1 MAGVK
6 MTKLGKW
13 SIATGLIVGIPMLLV
28 GFQNCSQFT
37 ASATAAK
44 LSASCSAKIQ
54 ESANELMKG
63 FLSAS
68 ATSKVPP
75 AQLVDCESAANYS
88 CSIRKFAAGLKDEKT
103 DSSYCISAESCVPV
117 TALSFS
123 TDAAR
128 NPDNAK
134 DFEPGGD
141 YNHTEA
147 QCSHSLRFRD
157 VPLFV
162 GLGDDLPTALK
173 TAKSLCLAA
182 QGRTR

>member
-1 MAGVK
+1 

-13 SIATGLIVGIPMLLV
+13 SIATGLIAGIPILLI
-28 GFQNCSQFT
+28 GFQNCSQFS

-54 ESANELMKG
+54 ASASELMKG
-63 FLSAS
+63 FMSAS
-68 ATSKVPP
+68 ATATVPP
-75 AQLVDCESAANYS
+75 AQPVDCESAANYT

-103 DSSYCISAESCVPV
+103 DTTYCPSPESCVPV
-117 TALSFS
+117 TSLSFS

-128 NPDNAK
+128 TADNGK

-182 QGRTR
+182 QGGTR